1 MLFSL
6 LLSSLAVA
14 ADAPTTATEQL
25 PETEREDLPVFGA
38 VQLIQPP
45 SNLNLNNRPNNAGA
59 AGLPSAAADLPSA
72 AADLPSAAADLP
84 SAAADLPSAAEWVSV
99 LTEIATMTAAH
110 KSQLEDLDN
119 FAEDMRTNM
128 KTLETKIESLGTR
141 TNAADMQGFRAR
153 IRDLENNN
161 AAFAETIN
169 SMNQEISRLNREIN
183 RLNQA
188 IPIQSSTDNS
198 SSRPINVG
206 PIARPGGTEMRV
218 SRDNPMTSV
227 RSPSQAQVDR
237 SSASLT
243 TTPAQ
248 VLAQLKASTTQERS
262 EMYVK
267 PAKK

>member
-14 ADAPTTATEQL
+14 ADAPTTATEHL
-25 PETEREDLPVFGA
+25 PKTEREDLPVLGA

-59 AGLPSAAADLPSA
+59 AG
-72 AADLPSAAADLP
+72 LPSAAADLP

>member
-59 AGLPSAAADLPSA
+59 AGLPSAAAG
-72 AADLPSAAADLP
+72 LPSAAADLP

-141 TNAADMQGFRAR
+141 TNAVDMQGFRAR

>member
-14 ADAPTTATEQL
+14 ADAPTTATEHL
-25 PETEREDLPVFGA
+25 PKTEREDLPVLGA

-59 AGLPSAAADLPSA
+59 AGLPSA